1 MSVKKDDPESLRDYV
16 KSELKQ
22 QRSVSSANPLKKHAM
37 LHERNS
43 VIKKELSLNER
54 PASQI
59 IEKSNEQ
66 II

>member
-1 MSVKKDDPESLRDYV
+1 MSGKKDDPESLRDYV

-54 PASQI
+54 PAS
-59 IEKSNEQ
+59 
-66 II
+66 